1 MTVEDKKALIALGR
15 AIREVRDERS
25 MEPDDLAAT
34 AGIERERLDA
44 IEAGQS
50 DPPYDV
56 LLALARGLGIEPAVL
71 VSRAGNMDT
80 GAGGSP
86 FGRRLRK
93 LRAEHRVS
101 QDRLAC
107 ITGFHRTTIS
117 KLELGERDPRLGT
130 ILRLAQGI
138 GVPPEAFVQ
147 GLDVTE
153 DEPLARLPV
162 S

>member
-1 MTVEDKKALIALGR
+1 MTVEGEKALIALGR
-15 AIREVRDERS
+15 SIRDVRDERS
-25 MEPDDLAAT
+25 MEPDELAAA

-50 DPPYDV
+50 DAPYDV

-71 VSRAGNMDT
+71 VSRAGSKDR
-80 GAGGSP
+80 GPKSSP

-93 LRAEHRVS
+93 LRAKHDVS
-101 QDRLAC
+101 QDHLAS

-117 KLELGERDPRLGT
+117 KLELGERDPQLGT

-153 DEPLARLPV
+153 DDPLARLP
-162 S
+162 

>member
-1 MTVEDKKALIALGR
+1 MTVQGEKALIALGR

-25 MEPDDLAAT
+25 MESDELAAA
-34 AGIERERLDA
+34 AGIERERLDE

-56 LLALARGLGIEPAVL
+56 LLALARGLGIEPEVL
-71 VSRAGNMDT
+71 VSRARSADT
-80 GAGGSP
+80 GSKRSP
-86 FGRRLRK
+86 FGRRLRR
-93 LRAEHRVS
+93 LRREHRVT
-101 QDRLAC
+101 QDRLAH

-117 KLELGERDPRLGT
+117 KLELGERDPQLGT
-130 ILRLAQGI
+130 ILRLAQAI

-153 DEPLARLPV
+153 DEPLARLP
-162 S
+162 

>member
-1 MTVEDKKALIALGR
+1 MTVEGEKALIALGL
-15 AIREVRDERS
+15 AIREMRDERN
-25 MEPDDLAAT
+25 MEPDDLAAA

-44 IEAGQS
+44 IEAGQF
-50 DPPYDV
+50 DPPFDV
-56 LLALARGLGIEPAVL
+56 LLALARGLGIEPAAL
-71 VSRAGNMDT
+71 VSRAGSMDT
-80 GAGGSP
+80 GKGSP

-153 DEPLARLPV
+153 DEPLARLP
-162 S
+162 

>member
-1 MTVEDKKALIALGR
+1 MTVDGEKALIALGR
-15 AIREVRDERS
+15 AIREVRNERS
-25 MEPDDLAAT
+25 MDPDDLADA

-44 IEAGQS
+44 IEAGKS
-50 DPPYDV
+50 DTPYDV
-56 LLALARGLGIEPAVL
+56 LLALARGLDIEPAAL
-71 VSRAGNMDT
+71 VRRAGSKNT
-80 GAGGSP
+80 GPKGSP

-93 LRAEHRVS
+93 LRAEHDVS

-117 KLELGERDPRLGT
+117 KLELGERDPQLGT

-138 GVPPEAFVQ
+138 GVPPETFVQ

-153 DEPLARLPV
+153 DEPLARLP
-162 S
+162 

>member
-1 MTVEDKKALIALGR
+1 MTVEGKQELIALGR
-15 AIREVRDERS
+15 AIREVRKERN
-25 MEPDDLAAT
+25 MDADDIAAAT
-34 AGIERERLDA
+34 GIERERLDA
-44 IEAGQS
+44 IEKGKS
-50 DPPYDV
+50 DLPYDV

-71 VSRAGNMDT
+71 VSRAGRTD
-80 GAGGSP
+80 AGSKSSP

-93 LRAEHRVS
+93 LRVEHDVS
-101 QDRLAC
+101 QDRLAD

-117 KLELGERDPRLGT
+117 KLELGERDPQLGT

-153 DEPLARLPV
+153 DDPLARLP
-162 S
+162 